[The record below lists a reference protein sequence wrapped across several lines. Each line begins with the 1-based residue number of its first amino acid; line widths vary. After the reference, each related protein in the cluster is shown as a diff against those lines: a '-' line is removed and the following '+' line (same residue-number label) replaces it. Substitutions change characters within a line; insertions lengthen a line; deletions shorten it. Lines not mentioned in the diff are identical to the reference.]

1 MSATEQPAA
10 ISADAARRIKKGI
23 GTFLVLTFALS
34 SLGYAVTIASG
45 ETSVLLIL
53 APGVAALVTRYIFER
68 NARGFGW
75 GLPEPRWALLAYA
88 LPFVV
93 SGSMFVLA
101 WVFLGYYTTDKTDT
115 SVLEGL
121 AVSATALVLLFS
133 VFGFGEELAWRGYLV
148 PELAKLT
155 NFRNV
160 ALISGAIWAVWHWPL
175 IFFAA
180 EVTDFDKAPVW
191 FTLPVF
197 SATIVSAGVVMAWLT
212 LQTGSLWPAV
222 TFHGSQNAITQAF
235 FAEYTSES
243 GNTAYYVSEVGI
255 LIAAAWVVAAYLFW
269 RRRSSLPTLPHAV
282 SAQV

>member
-23 GTFLVLTFALS
+23 GTFLVLTFVLS
-34 SLGYAVTIASG
+34 SLGYAATIASG

-197 SATIVSAGVVMAWLT
+197 PATIVSAGVVMAWLT